1 MMGFLQTAFLLC
13 FLPQFPKSGREVVRN
28 AITSLTS
35 TRYHVM
41 DSAVPTLG
49 NWWEIL
55 RQYRDNSNNPVTDT
69 VDVGA
74 ECFYTGPHL
83 NMTWEQV
90 AKIGQSVFNKTYI
103 DGYGGKLN
111 CTQVFEVNDNTIYHF
126 LFSKHVMFLDSKE
139 QRELMDK
146 CSGNLMVELSTGKT
160 EKMVWARER
169 QIAGDQCS
177 TFLQGD
183 FYLGLPN
190 RDERIDSLVNHMLA
204 NIAQEATNKGGR
216 GWLGNY
222 VSGLTVTSYCAYLR
236 NVSFNA
242 VGLKG
247 YRYML
252 PYIWDQNIR
261 NCALKPSESYGTDS
275 IILKQPRG
283 YVRARIIVN
292 HTDAKFISSINF
304 LSVAADSN
312 DFLEIC
318 DSESNPKKCS
328 SIQSNNGNFDSNF
341 KLMSSKAFIE
351 FNSGDPASFES
362 RGWEFSYTAGICNGK
377 KNLYDHLGIIGYPPS
392 TSISF
397 IEGLSYQWI
406 LHGKQGTLVSLS
418 FTHINISKDLD
429 FIAIFNSKKKQ
440 IANFSGLYS
449 KSHLPQMNLTG
460 KVMVAFYTQT
470 DKGNGWSADF
480 HIPSPINRNENVK
493 DKQKNKMHS
502 DEGIML
508 TSLEINAKE
517 NRIGEGPSAIVYR
530 AAFTDGR
537 LVAIKFL
544 RDTASRTQLRE
555 EILHKLSSHPNI
567 ISLLGQAQDR
577 LWRRCLVF
585 EFMGSG
591 SLSWNLRE
599 RAETLDWDKRL
610 VIALQVCSAIQQLHL
625 YLKPPV
631 YHGNITSENVLLDEF
646 CNANLGGFG
655 AANYCSNDRT
665 NPGQL
670 SEMAED
676 IWSLGLLLLELLKG
690 KPLADRDG
698 YKNFRSMEERYELVG
713 GQESFDER
721 LDIPKDK
728 CKIMALAKYSEIAK
742 WCINSSWSFGK
753 NQDYPKIVDVLS
765 GLTQVKQLFSS
776 ASC

>member
-1 MMGFLQTAFLLC
+1 
-13 FLPQFPKSGREVVRN
+13 
-28 AITSLTS
+28 
-35 TRYHVM
+35 M

-216 GWLGNY
+216 GWL
-222 VSGLTVTSYCAYLR
+222 
-236 NVSFNA
+236 
-242 VGLKG
+242 
-247 YRYML
+247 
-252 PYIWDQNIR
+252 
-261 NCALKPSESYGTDS
+261 
-275 IILKQPRG
+275 
-283 YVRARIIVN
+283 
-292 HTDAKFISSINF
+292 
-304 LSVAADSN
+304 VAADSN

-460 KVMVAFYTQT
+460 KQEFLSLLL
-470 DKGNGWSADF
+470 K
-480 HIPSPINRNENVK
+480 RK